1 MGLTCT
7 HREITM
13 LIRVPHKIAKTIKL
27 HELNNL
33 KWEKGSLKSYCE
45 AVIANISDE
54 QCSILEGNLPSFLCT
69 APKAERDR
77 HLVEYVAQSINDHT
91 KEKGGSYA
99 VHI

>member
-1 MGLTCT
+1 
-7 HREITM
+7 M
-13 LIRVPHKIAKTIKL
+13 LIQIPRKIAKTVKL

-33 KWEKGSLKSYCE
+33 KWEKGSLKSYCQ
-45 AVIANISDE
+45 AVIASISDE

-77 HLVEYVAQSINDHT
+77 HLVKYMMESINNHT
-91 KEKGGSYA
+91 EYMMESTSNHIKQKDCIYS